1 MPRIDSSLYGS
12 DRAPIVQ
19 RSIQGGYNS
28 PQIAVPDHF
37 STCLHLDKTLRG
49 LPLAALGLITGL
61 CFSPLSEIWHA
72 VPFLKCGIL
81 CHNVSRT
88 VVGNDWRAGSHHA
101 LFR

>member
-37 STCLHLDKTLRG
+37 STCLHLDKMLRG

-72 VPFLKCGIL
+72 VPDGTPIEIKPFLKCGIL

-88 VVGNDWRAGSHHA
+88 VVGN
-101 LFR
+101 